1 MLLQAF
7 PGKNLLHGN
16 RKWRTVKDG
25 DSTASVILQLQR
37 ETRIS
42 KVDVGNNGSAF
53 VEVLV
58 GKSSAP
64 EKEFEVCIL
73 LDLILMS
80 LLR

>member
-1 MLLQAF
+1 LQAF
-7 PGKNLLHGN
+7 PGKNLLQGN

-25 DSTASVILQLQR
+25 DSTASVIFQLHR

-42 KVDVGNNGSAF
+42 KVDIGNNGSAF

-64 EKEFEVCIL
+64 EKDFEVFIFL
-73 LDLILMS
+73 L
-80 LLR
+80 